1 MNFINEASE
10 TNLSTPFIFEGGRQG
25 GKQYQEDSYCKII
38 SSKNKVI
45 IGCVFDG
52 HAGYNGKLASN
63 TARDTT
69 LSFFESK
76 KDECEKWTEDEWKSN
91 LEKLFDN
98 IHDAIRVCLIEDNS
112 SRFIDE
118 TTPHRVVRSFNSEHI
133 NGGTTGTI
141 VVDIHNDD
149 GSSTV
154 ISAHVGDS
162 SAMIIYPDGYMDKKF
177 ELLFEDHAPENEK
190 EYKRIQELSPDE
202 YPQKM
207 LFVFDKLT
215 EMKRYLMPP
224 VFPTDPKLQKDPW
237 GNKLHPANV
246 RYEPATY
253 CVSPKGVRD
262 ESCIAVSRALGDFYA
277 HQYGITYKP
286 EIIFHRYPTGTK
298 KAIVV
303 ASDGVWDCWKWNEF
317 ADYFISKVFQS
328 DASAGGSYAHIIA
341 SMERVLVETVD
352 RAIENFGIKHFDDA
366 TMVSWF

>member
-1 MNFINEASE
+1 MGGAARGGPN
-10 TNLSTPFIFEGGRQG
+10 FEGQG
-25 GKQYQEDSYCKII
+25 
-38 SSKNKVI
+38 
-45 IGCVFDG
+45 
-52 HAGYNGKLASN
+52 
-63 TARDTT
+63 
-69 LSFFESK
+69 
-76 KDECEKWTEDEWKSN
+76 KSN
-91 LEKLFDN
+91 FEKLFNN

-118 TTPHRVVRSFNSEHI
+118 TTPHRVVRSFNTEHT

-190 EYKRIQELSPDE
+190 EYNRIQELSPDE
-202 YPQKM
+202 YPQKL
-207 LFVFDKLT
+207 LFVFNKPS
-215 EMKRYLMPP
+215 EIRRYIMPP
-224 VFPTDPKLQKDPW
+224 VFPTDPKIQKNPW
-237 GNKLHPANV
+237 GYGLCPANV
-246 RYEPATY
+246 RLEPSTY
-253 CVSPKGVRD
+253 CVTPKGVRD

-277 HQYGITYKP
+277 HQYGMTYKP
-286 EIIFHRYPTGTK
+286 EINFHRYPTGTK

-328 DASAGGSYAHIIA
+328 DASAGGSYAHMIA